1 MGQNGQK
8 KHDMTHSK
16 PTKEV
21 GSKGVTM
28 FFVSHFV
35 TYFMIYKKI
44 ALNTPPWGSK
54 WKKRE
59 MGQNSKKNAMT
70 HSKPMKEV
78 GSKGVTMFF
87 VSYFVTYLMIYKI
100 IALNPPPWG
109 SK

>member
-1 MGQNGQK
+1 MAKKNDMTHSKPTKEVGSIGVTMFLGQNGK
-8 KHDMTHSK
+8 KNHDMTHSK

-44 ALNTPPWGSK
+44 ALN
-54 WKKRE
+54 
-59 MGQNSKKNAMT
+59 
-70 HSKPMKEV
+70 
-78 GSKGVTMFF
+78 
-87 VSYFVTYLMIYKI
+87 
-100 IALNPPPWG
+100 PPPWG